1 MRTQGPNKASPCY
14 NPLCSYLENVED
26 TGNPHYIQ
34 FSSHTGIQ
42 AVPPKACGHVAGLS
56 LNSGHRFQSGRK
68 ASKESAGSLPP
79 AEPPLCGPPP
89 SHVRRAASWGRGCPG
104 HSCASLGPRAVSAV
118 RHRQLARYCHWDP
131 PAQPHTL
138 TLYRHQECGFPS
150 ECTRWHLPT
159 PSSNG

>member
-1 MRTQGPNKASPCY
+1 MRLGVSPQGFPLFFSPRGQSPHFLQPFWASTSTQQH
-14 NPLCSYLENVED
+14 ENSGSHQSISVLQPIVLISGECGGHRKPSLD
-26 TGNPHYIQ
+26 IQ

-89 SHVRRAASWGRGCPG
+89 SHVRRAANWGGGC
-104 HSCASLGPRAVSAV
+104 L
-118 RHRQLARYCHWDP
+118 
-131 PAQPHTL
+131 
-138 TLYRHQECGFPS
+138 
-150 ECTRWHLPT
+150 
-159 PSSNG
+159 